1 MKNKMFS
8 IIVITYNQAAM
19 LEECLDMM
27 LSQEYRP
34 LELVISDDSSQD
46 DTLNVADKW
55 IQKNRGNFAN
65 IKFLTSRE
73 RTGIV
78 SNIARGH
85 CETEGDM
92 IKIIAGDDFLG
103 PRSLL
108 KAANVFEDNKCLIF
122 VGNTVNFICKDGS
135 SRRNLISVSPS
146 STHFFHKSPESQFRL
161 ECLGNQISAPAV
173 FLKREFFD
181 KVFTWTNRHFSMIE
195 DWPSWLFASLNGIH
209 ISHFPGPSVF
219 YRNHSDSVSRSK
231 AKENSS
237 ITYQILRSY
246 CEDLLRV
253 YELLIVPNISR
264 LSASQRKSVIVS
276 YSMYKDLF
284 DSGLLF
290 TSISRLSQFKYKM
303 HDPIYWQTLPAR
315 IIKRVM
321 RSLKRIDIK
330 NYLEDS

>member
-85 CETEGDM
+85 CQTEGDM

-108 KAANVFEDNKCLIF
+108 KAADVFEDYQGPIF
-122 VGNTVNFICKDGS
+122 VGDTVNFTSDNTS
-135 SRRNLISVSPS
+135 SRKTVSSMSPS
-146 STHFFHKSPESQFRL
+146 NKGFFRKSPETQFKLQCL
-161 ECLGNQISAPAV
+161 ENQISAPAV
-173 FLKREFFD
+173 FLRREFFE
-181 KVFTWTNRHFSMIE
+181 KVFRWTEKNFNMIE
-195 DWPSWLFASLNGIH
+195 DWPSWLHTSLDGIH
-209 ISHFPGPSVF
+209 IPHFSGPTVF
-219 YRNHSDSVSRSK
+219 YRIHNKSLSQYKSTEK
-231 AKENSS
+231 S
-237 ITYQILRSY
+237 IMKSEIFRSY
-246 CEDLLRV
+246 YSDVLKVFDLLI
-253 YELLIVPNISR
+253 LPNIERLNAFQRKSVTISYGMIRDFFENGILGSDISR
-264 LSASQRKSVIVS
+264 LSK
-276 YSMYKDLF
+276 
-284 DSGLLF
+284 
-290 TSISRLSQFKYKM
+290 FKYKM
-303 HDPIYWQTLPAR
+303 HDPLYWTGIPAR
-315 IIKRVM
+315 IIKKVM
-321 RSLKRIDIK
+321 KSLSCISATD
-330 NYLEDS
+330 YLEDS